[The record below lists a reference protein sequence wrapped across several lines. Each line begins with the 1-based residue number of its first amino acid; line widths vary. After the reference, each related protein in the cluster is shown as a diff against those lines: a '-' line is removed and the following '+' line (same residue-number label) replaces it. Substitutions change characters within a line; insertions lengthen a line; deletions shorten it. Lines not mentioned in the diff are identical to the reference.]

1 VYDPAMREQ
10 PRQKQRPA
18 SPPLH
23 AIHFLSPSAGL
34 REHVRFY
41 CQREVRLQSAAAIVH
56 PVPARAAPMI
66 EFIFGD
72 RFKVHACASGAGMPA
87 FGGVV
92 VGLQTHRRVELV
104 MRGTLDAFSIF
115 FQPSGLNR
123 LFGIP
128 MDELTNHHY
137 EARAVFGTSMSA
149 LEQSLGACRSFEERA
164 RLMDRWL
171 LNRTRALTS
180 DNVSAAANEILRRGG
195 RIATD
200 DAARVAGLGVRQF
213 ERRFAH
219 QVGMRPKLYSR
230 IARFEAALDHKARS
244 PAKPWNEVA
253 QEFGYH
259 DQMHLVHDFREF
271 TGETPTTSLT
281 LVENSYRAQI
291 EAMRLGGALT
301 RLRDEPPLIM

>member
-1 VYDPAMREQ
+1 MN
-10 PRQKQRPA
+10 

-23 AIHFLSPSAGL
+23 AIHFLEPSAGL
-34 REHVRFY
+34 QQRVRFY
-41 CQREVRLQSAAAIVH
+41 CQREVRLDSTAAIVH

-72 RFKVHACASGAGMPA
+72 RFKVHACASGVGTPA
-87 FGGVV
+87 FGAVV

-137 EARAVFGTSMSA
+137 DARAVFCDSMSK
-149 LEQSLGACRSFEERA
+149 LEQRLGGCATFEERA
-164 RLMDRWL
+164 QLADRWL
-171 LNRTRALTS
+171 LERTNTLSTDRVAA
-180 DNVSAAANEILRRGG
+180 SANDILRRRG
-195 RIATD
+195 RISTCASAQD
-200 DAARVAGLGVRQF
+200 AGLSVRQY
-213 ERRFAH
+213 ERRFMQ
-219 QVGMRPKLYSR
+219 QVGMRPKLYAR

-244 PAKPWNEVA
+244 PAKSWGDVA
-253 QEFGYH
+253 REFGFH

-271 TGETPTTSLT
+271 SGETPTATLT
-281 LVENSYRAQI
+281 QVERSYRTQLAAARCGRTP
-291 EAMRLGGALT
+291 EG
-301 RLRDEPPLIM
+301 LRGDPPLIM

>member
-1 VYDPAMREQ
+1 VRARKPQ
-10 PRQKQRPA
+10 NQRSG

-23 AIHFLSPSAGL
+23 AIHFLKPSVGL
-34 REHVRFY
+34 HQQVRFY
-41 CQREVRLQSAAAIVH
+41 CQREVRLDSTAAIVH

-72 RFKVHACASGAGMPA
+72 RFKVHTCASGVGSPA

-137 EARAVFGTSMSA
+137 EARAVFGASMSQ
-149 LEQSLGACRSFEERA
+149 LEQALGACLTFEERA
-164 RLMDRWL
+164 QLVDRWL
-171 LNRTRALTS
+171 LNRTRTLSTDSVA
-180 DNVSAAANEILRRGG
+180 VSANEILRRSGK
-195 RIATD
+195 ISTAS
-200 DAARVAGLGVRQF
+200 AAHGAGLSVRQF
-213 ERRFAH
+213 ERRFAQ
-219 QVGMRPKLYSR
+219 QVGMGPKLYAR
-230 IARFEAALDHKARS
+230 IARFEAALDNKARS
-244 PAKPWNEVA
+244 HPKAWSEVA
-253 QEFGYH
+253 REFGYH

-271 TGETPTTSLT
+271 SGETPTIALT
-281 LVENSYRAQI
+281 HVESSYRAQI
-291 EAMRLGGALT
+291 EAVRCGRTPTALQG
-301 RLRDEPPLIM
+301 DPPLIM